1 MCFSTSNNDN
11 ENIIFANIHAKLEI
25 KTQLNVVIGFDK
37 RIGNVLRKTWIY
49 NLHNHNAHYVNEFFH
64 KYYKFS

>member
-1 MCFSTSNNDN
+1 
-11 ENIIFANIHAKLEI
+11 
-25 KTQLNVVIGFDK
+25 LNVVIGFDK